1 MHNVVL
7 LTKLPFLYCGTHFGK
22 FMNMKNIVCILLL
35 LLSGN
40 LIAQNLELRNGKD
53 FEQPG
58 KINPSLAGIQEDVV
72 RLLTDTKVGSGFEF
86 MLDGK
91 LPLKLG
97 TYMVGYERMFT
108 EDVANSVVNV
118 TYGRELKN
126 KKFNWRYGATF
137 QMNNKSLVQ
146 SGFDS
151 TTGYQFKDLNGEL
164 QSVANVGD
172 LKDAISYV
180 NLELGTSVK
189 YNNLFAGLSIE
200 NLLQQNVSLDASA
213 ARKLPVTA
221 NLVLGGFM
229 GLGDKITLFPSA
241 VLVSSG
247 SEIFARASLDLSTE
261 KVNFGAAYTT
271 EEQRQD
277 IKGTLAFKI
286 NKKTFLGISYA
297 HPLSGTTGSLVNTT
311 PEFGIFFN
319 QTVLKDANI
328 FKSDFAKQMKKF
340 Y

>member
-1 MHNVVL
+1 
-7 LTKLPFLYCGTHFGK
+7 
-22 FMNMKNIVCILLL
+22 MKNILCIVLLFV
-35 LLSGN
+35 SGSSA
-40 LIAQNLELRNGKD
+40 AQNLELRSGKD

-58 KINPSLAGIQEDVV
+58 KINPSLAGIQEDVA
-72 RLLTDTKVGSGFEF
+72 RLLTDTKLGSGFEF

-118 TYGRELKN
+118 TYGREIKN
-126 KKFNWRYGATF
+126 KSKKFNWRYGATF

-151 TTGYQFKDLNGEL
+151 TTGYQFKDLNGQI
-164 QSVANVGD
+164 QSVANLAD
-172 LKDAISYV
+172 LSDAISYV

-189 YNNLFAGLSIE
+189 YNNLFAGLSVE
-200 NLLQQNVSLDASA
+200 NLLQQNVSLDASTK
-213 ARKLPVTA
+213 RKMPITA

-229 GLGDKITLFPSA
+229 GLGDNFTLFPSA
-241 VLVSSG
+241 VLVSAG
-247 SEIFARASLDLSTE
+247 DEVFARASLDLSTA
-261 KVNFGAAYTT
+261 KVNFGASYTS
-271 EEQRQD
+271 EDQRQD
-277 IKGTLAFKI
+277 VTGTLAFKI
-286 NKKTFLGISYA
+286 KKKTFLGISYS
-297 HPLSGTTGSLVNTT
+297 HPLGGTSSTVVNTT
-311 PEFGIFFN
+311 PEFGLFFN
-319 QTVLKDANI
+319 QTLFKGANL